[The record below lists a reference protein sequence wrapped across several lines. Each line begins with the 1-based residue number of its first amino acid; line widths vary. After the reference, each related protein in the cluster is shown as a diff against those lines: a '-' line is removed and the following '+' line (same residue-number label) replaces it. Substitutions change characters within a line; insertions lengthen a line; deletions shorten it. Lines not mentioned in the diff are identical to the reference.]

1 MIDILILLGVIT
13 IFCVVAWF
21 VLSQIDLPDPIR
33 KIVIIV
39 LVIVAGVLA
48 IGFLLSFRGGNHS
61 FRIGELSQEV
71 RSAEVKRERPDHH
84 GKSLY
89 VLSRIARNRRA

>member
-48 IGFLLSFRGGNHS
+48 IGFLMSFRGGNHS
-61 FRIGELSQEV
+61 FRIGELNPISQMGVE
-71 RSAEVKRERPDHH
+71 KIERADHLTLQ
-84 GKSLY
+84 SWL
-89 VLSRIARNRRA
+89 N